1 MTLMM
6 KLLVFKEKLKNIYSK
21 QSVYILPGIKF
32 IATLISVLIIN
43 HYLGY
48 AGAINNPVV
57 AILVSAVCALLP
69 INVIVIVL
77 SLLLVANI
85 YYIAAEMAMV
95 ALILYLIMYIFY
107 FRFSAKYG
115 YILMIMPILFFFRIP
130 YVMPLIVGV
139 ALAPS
144 AIVSMIFGTIVFF
157 IMKYAGGEAVTLVN
171 GTADSGVDKASSF
184 ISNLLGNK
192 EMIIILV
199 AFVLAALLVYGIKR
213 MSIDHSATIG
223 IIVGGILELIII
235 ICATY
240 ILEIDGISPI
250 WIIGIMS
257 ILSIGI
263 VYVLQFFVL
272 AVDFTRTEY
281 TQFED
286 DDYYYY
292 VKAVPKIKVTA
303 SDVKVKHINV
313 KKMK

>member
-1 MTLMM
+1 MM
-6 KLLVFKEKLKNIYSK
+6 KLLVFKEKIRDLYSR
-21 QSVYILPGIKF
+21 QSMYILPIIRF
-32 IATLISVLIIN
+32 IITLFSVLIIN

-48 AGAINNPVV
+48 AGILNNPIV
-57 AILVSAVCALLP
+57 ALIIAIVCALLP
-69 INVIVIVL
+69 INVIVVVL

-95 ALILYLIMYIFY
+95 AVALYLIMYIVY

-115 YILMIMPILFFFRIP
+115 YILLIMPILFFLRMP
-130 YVMPLIVGV
+130 YVMPLVIGV
-139 ALAPS
+139 ALSPA
-144 AIVSMIFGTIVFF
+144 AIVSMIFGTVIFF
-157 IMKYAGGEAVTLVN
+157 IMRYAGGEAVTLVN
-171 GTADSGVDKASSF
+171 GTGDSGVDKASSF
-184 ISNLLGNK
+184 ISNLLHDK
-192 EMIIILV
+192 EMIVIIL
-199 AFVLAALLVYGIKR
+199 AFVLAALIAYAIKR
-213 MSIDHSATIG
+213 LSIDHSATIG
-223 IIVGGILELIII
+223 IIVGGVLELIII

-250 WIIGIMS
+250 WLIGIMS

-272 AVDFTRTEY
+272 AVDYSRTEY